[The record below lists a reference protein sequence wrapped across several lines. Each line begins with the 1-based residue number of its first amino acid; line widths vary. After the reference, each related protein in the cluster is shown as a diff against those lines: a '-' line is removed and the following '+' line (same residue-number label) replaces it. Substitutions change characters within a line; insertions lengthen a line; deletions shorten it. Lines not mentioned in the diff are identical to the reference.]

1 MKKLHTTILA
11 AGAMIAASASAQ
23 AQSVADFYK
32 GKNVTIYIAFSA
44 GGTYDLFGRMVARHI
59 GKHIP
64 GNPTVIGSNMPGAGG
79 LTATNFMYRVAPKDG
94 TAMAI
99 ITQNVAIEEALKNT
113 AVQYKSNEFT
123 WIGRATSNIEIHVLS
138 TKSPGHTIEGA
149 KKHETPVASTGP
161 GSPSDSYARLLNAT
175 IGTKYKV
182 VRGYPGS
189 TDGLLAVER
198 GEMDGALTSW
208 NTMKSTRMNWLTE
221 KRAFL
226 PIQYVLKRSP
236 ELPDVPTPIELMT
249 NDADRRLLT
258 FALSSAEVGRS
269 FLAPPGV
276 PADRVL
282 ALRTAFNA
290 TMKDPELLA
299 EVSKAQ
305 LDFEPATGEELATT
319 WGDPSPVA
327 LLLAE
332 GGSLPGLVEGIPGMK
347 VGGRRQLTIPF
358 ADAFGTEGNSDMKL
372 PASTD
377 LIVVID
383 LLSTF

>member
-1 MKKLHTTILA
+1 
-11 AGAMIAASASAQ
+11 MIAASASAQ

-305 LDFEPATGEELATT
+305 LDFEPATGEELAKIIADTLAVDEATIERMRKITT
-319 WGDPSPVA
+319 
-327 LLLAE
+327 
-332 GGSLPGLVEGIPGMK
+332 VE
-347 VGGRRQLTIPF
+347 
-358 ADAFGTEGNSDMKL
+358 
-372 PASTD
+372 
-377 LIVVID
+377 
-383 LLSTF
+383 